1 MIRVV
6 VVDDEALLRA
16 GIVRLVDSAD
26 DLEVVGQGADGRDA
40 VRLVRELAPDVLLV
54 DMQMPVMD
62 GLDATVTVHRERP
75 TTAVVVL
82 TSFLSDEY
90 VLPALRAGAA
100 GYLLKDST
108 PDELHHGIRAAVAGD
123 AILSPAVAQLLLH
136 AAAVDEAPGRRE
148 DARRRLAGLAPQERE
163 VVAALAE
170 GLSNAAIGRRLFL
183 AESTVKAYLANAM
196 AKLGTTNRTQTA
208 ILAHE
213 GGIDHV

>member
-1 MIRVV
+1 MIRVA

-16 GIVRLVDSAD
+16 GIVRLVEAAD
-26 DLEVVGQGADGRDA
+26 DLMVVGEGDDGAQAVELVRREAPDA
-40 VRLVRELAPDVLLV
+40 VLL

-62 GLDATVTVHRERP
+62 GLDALASIHRERP
-75 TTAVVVL
+75 RTAVVVL

-90 VLPALRAGAA
+90 LLPAMRAGAA

-123 AILSPAVAQLLLH
+123 AILSPAVARHLLE
-136 AAAVDEAPGRRE
+136 AAGDELPARRAE
-148 DARRRLAGLAPQERE
+148 ARRRIDALAPKERD
-163 VVAALAE
+163 VVGALAE
-170 GLSNAAIGRRLFL
+170 GLSNAEIARRLFL
-183 AESTVKAYLANAM
+183 AESTVKAYLAHAM

-213 GGIDHV
+213 AALARG

>member
-16 GIVRLVDSAD
+16 GIVRLVDTAP
-26 DLEVVGQGADGRDA
+26 DLEVVGEGGDGAEA
-40 VRLVRELAPDVLLV
+40 VRLVRELAPDALLV
-54 DMQMPVMD
+54 DMRMPVMD
-62 GLDATVTVHRERP
+62 GLDATVAVHREHPR
-75 TTAVVVL
+75 TAVVVL

-123 AILSPAVAQLLLH
+123 AILSPAVARHLL
-136 AAAVDEAPGRRE
+136 AAAGDDLPGRRA
-148 DARRRLAGLAPQERE
+148 DARRRLDALAPQERE
-163 VVAALAE
+163 VVGALAD
-170 GLSNAAIGRRLFL
+170 GLSNAEIAGRLYL
-183 AESTVKAYLANAM
+183 AESTVKAYLAHAM
-196 AKLGTTNRTQTA
+196 SRLGTTNRTQTA

-213 GGIDHV
+213 AGLGRA

>member
-16 GIVRLVDSAD
+16 GIVRLVDTAP
-26 DLEVVGQGADGRDA
+26 DLEVVGEGGDGAEA
-40 VRLVRELAPDVLLV
+40 VRLVRELAPDALLV
-54 DMQMPVMD
+54 DMRMPVMD
-62 GLDATVTVHRERP
+62 GLDATVAVHREHP
-75 TTAVVVL
+75 GTAVVVL

-123 AILSPAVAQLLLH
+123 AILSPAVARHLL
-136 AAAVDEAPGRRE
+136 AAAGDDLPGRRA
-148 DARRRLAGLAPQERE
+148 DARRRLDALAPQERE
-163 VVAALAE
+163 VVGALAD
-170 GLSNAAIGRRLFL
+170 GLSNAEIAGRLYL
-183 AESTVKAYLANAM
+183 AESTVKAYLARAM
-196 AKLGTTNRTQTA
+196 SRLGTTNRTQTA

-213 GGIDHV
+213 AGLGRA